1 MCDLLQEYKEG
12 DAGAKQPWQWINDGA
27 GAAYNGDGSLHSN
40 GVREHAKRTFPL
52 PSIPGLP
59 PLDPQGTPEE
69 VQEASPPPPP
79 KKRSALDARADT
91 GRK

>member
-1 MCDLLQEYKEG
+1 MMCDLLQEYKEG

-52 PSIPGLP
+52 ASIPGLP
-59 PLDPQGTPEE
+59 PLDPHGTPEE
-69 VQEASPPPPP
+69 VQEASNPPP
-79 KKRSALDARADT
+79 KTNQRLMSA
-91 GRK
+91 RKGKS